1 MFFSDIVHTV
11 YITFFSDIVL
21 TVNTQKQVTSK
32 TDLDL
37 IILSSKTYVFEDKLT
52 KYNSIC
58 LIISFSV
65 FSMTKQ

>member
-11 YITFFSDIVL
+11 NITFFSDIVL

-58 LIISFSV
+58 LIIFFSV
-65 FSMTKQ
+65 FNMTKQ